1 MRVDEW
7 YLPWNRAEGYVCE
20 RCSKCNYTVLLSYLT
35 NNILMIILRYTLLWV
50 VGSIRLPVGNQ
61 YNKYY
66 CCLAALICYYNI
78 KTWPDQSH
86 VHIFES

>member
-20 RCSKCNYTVLLSYLT
+20 RCSKCNY

-50 VGSIRLPVGNQ
+50 VGSIRLPVQ

-86 VHIFES
+86 VYIFES